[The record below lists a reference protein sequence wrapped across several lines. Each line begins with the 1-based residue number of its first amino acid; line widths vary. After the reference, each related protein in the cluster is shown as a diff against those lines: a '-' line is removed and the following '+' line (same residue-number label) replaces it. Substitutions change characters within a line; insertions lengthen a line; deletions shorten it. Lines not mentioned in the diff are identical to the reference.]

1 MAEGVNGL
9 LRSNNDNLVPWA
21 RRTEVESWRS
31 ARAFGGL
38 KIVVLFGLRFDNWS
52 EKLWRRIFSVPNG
65 VLSTP
70 EDKGDDM
77 FLVAFFCR
85 WLDDARRSSRPF

>member
-9 LRSNNDNLVPWA
+9 LRSNNDSLVPCA

-31 ARAFGGL
+31 ASAFGGL
-38 KIVVLFGLRFDNWS
+38 EMLVLLGVRFESWS
-52 EKLWRRIFSVPNG
+52 EKLLRRISSVPNG

-70 EDKGDDM
+70 EDEGDDM
-77 FLVAFFCR
+77 I
-85 WLDDARRSSRPF
+85 S